1 MNEEV
6 HNASAKVELPSF
18 CSPILRRTMTISS
31 CGLASWLPDDLIL
44 ASNMVSGVKKTNFP
58 CGPGF
63 PVLFKSTFHL

>member
-1 MNEEV
+1 
-6 HNASAKVELPSF
+6 
-18 CSPILRRTMTISS
+18 MTISS